1 MSGTETKI
9 ATMGLDGTPKGTL
22 SVSNI
27 DKPYGEKSA
36 PVVSIGISL
45 KGDDSDPDWKVHI
58 PYTQLDEVIAALNEA
73 KSRFGA

>member
-9 ATMGLDGTPKGTL
+9 KTMSLDGTPKGTL

-27 DKPYGEKSA
+27 EKPYGEKSA

-58 PYTQLDEVIAALNEA
+58 PYTQLDDVIAALNEA
-73 KSRFGA
+73 KNQFGS

>member
-9 ATMGLDGTPKGTL
+9 KTMALDGTPKGTL

-27 DKPYGEKSA
+27 DKPYGANSA

-58 PYTQLDEVIAALNEA
+58 PYTQLDEVIAALGEA
-73 KSRFGA
+73 KKQFGA